1 MQPSGIMFHWT
12 ACIGLMQSLFLA
24 CVNPPTLMRAVYTGS
39 ALVNVYHY
47 GLSAQL
53 HEPSRQTMRLYV
65 PDDEQRIILL
75 ARVAKWT
82 SRGLHVACIAMDIT
96 YIALVTDYN
105 IWLSMMMFIAV
116 GFYPA
121 LKLLRRCAPE
131 INTTIAQRLL
141 NTTTETRKKHQQQ
154 QQWQQ
159 QQQQQQGIQGMYAN
173 NETQYSLL
181 DDTDHRNTVQ
191 QRFMLKQLPR
201 MLAMIALGA
210 CHMALM
216 QDVRSSCVNI
226 AIAMNA
232 VTNSSH
238 FAMNWLC

>member
-1 MQPSGIMFHWT
+1 MFHWT

-82 SRGLHVACIAMDIT
+82 SRGLHVACIAMDIG

-105 IWLSMMMFIAV
+105 IWLSMMMFVAV
-116 GFYPA
+116 GLYPA

-141 NTTTETRKKHQQQ
+141 NTRTDTREK
-154 QQWQQ
+154 
-159 QQQQQQGIQGMYAN
+159 QGMYAH

-181 DDTDHRNTVQ
+181 DDSDHRDTVH

-226 AIAMNA
+226 AMNA

-238 FAMNWLC
+238 FAMTWMCVN

>member
-12 ACIGLMQSLFLA
+12 ACIGLMQGLFLA

-154 QQWQQ
+154 QWQQ

-181 DDTDHRNTVQ
+181 DDSDHRDAVH

-226 AIAMNA
+226 AMNA
-232 VTNSSH
+232 SNVL
-238 FAMNWLC
+238 NWLC

>member
-1 MQPSGIMFHWT
+1 MQPTVILFHW
-12 ACIGLMQSLFLA
+12 ASCIGFIQSLFLA
-24 CVNPPTLMRAVYTGS
+24 CVNPPTLMRIVYIGCTLG
-39 ALVNVYHY
+39 NVYHY

-65 PDDEQRIILL
+65 PDDEQRTIIL

-82 SRGLHVACIAMDIT
+82 SRGLHVVTIVMDVA

-105 IWLSMMMFIAV
+105 IWLSMMLFIAI

-131 INTTIAQRLL
+131 INTTVAQRLL
-141 NTTTETRKKHQQQ
+141 KTREK
-154 QQWQQ
+154 QQ
-159 QQQQQQGIQGMYAN
+159 QQQQHGMYAN

-181 DDTDHRNTVQ
+181 DDSDHQDAVH

-216 QDVRSSCVNI
+216 LDVRSACVNVT
-226 AIAMNA
+226 MNA
-232 VTNSSH
+232 VTNASH
-238 FAMNWLC
+238 FAMNWMC

>member
-12 ACIGLMQSLFLA
+12 ACIGLVQSLFLA
-24 CVNPPTLMRAVYTGS
+24 CVNPPTLMRAVYTSS

-82 SRGLHVACIAMDIT
+82 SRGLHGACIAMDIT

-105 IWLSMMMFIAV
+105 IWLSMMMFVAV
-116 GFYPA
+116 GLYPA

-131 INTTIAQRLL
+131 INTTVAQRLL
-141 NTTTETRKKHQQQ
+141 NTTTETREK
-154 QQWQQ
+154 
-159 QQQQQQGIQGMYAN
+159 QGMYAH

-181 DDTDHRNTVQ
+181 DDSDHRDAVH

-216 QDVRSSCVNI
+216 QDVRSACVNVTI
-226 AIAMNA
+226 FTITNA
-232 VTNSSH
+232 SH
-238 FAMNWLC
+238 VLNWLC

>member
-1 MQPSGIMFHWT
+1 MQPSAIMFHWT
-12 ACIGLMQSLFLA
+12 ACIGLVQSLFLA

-53 HEPSRQTMRLYV
+53 HEPSRQTMRLYI
-65 PDDEQRIILL
+65 PADEQRTILL

-82 SRGLHVACIAMDIT
+82 SRGLHVATIAMDIT

-131 INTTIAQRLL
+131 INTALVSGVKR
-141 NTTTETRKKHQQQ
+141 TTT
-154 QQWQQ
+154 
-159 QQQQQQGIQGMYAN
+159 QGIYEH

-181 DDTDHRNTVQ
+181 DDSDHRDTVH

-226 AIAMNA
+226 AMNS

-238 FAMNWLC
+238 YFDWMC

>member
-12 ACIGLMQSLFLA
+12 ACIGLVQSLFLA
-24 CVNPPTLMRAVYTGS
+24 CVNPPTLMRAVYTSS

-82 SRGLHVACIAMDIT
+82 SRGLHVACIAMDIG

-105 IWLSMMMFIAV
+105 IWLSMMMFVAV
-116 GFYPA
+116 GLYPA

-141 NTTTETRKKHQQQ
+141 NTRTDTREK
-154 QQWQQ
+154 
-159 QQQQQQGIQGMYAN
+159 QGMYAH

-181 DDTDHRNTVQ
+181 DDSDHRDAAH

-216 QDVRSSCVNI
+216 QDVRSACVI
-226 AIAMNA
+226 MNA

-238 FAMNWLC
+238 LAMNWMC

>member
-12 ACIGLMQSLFLA
+12 ACIGLVQSLFLA

-82 SRGLHVACIAMDIT
+82 SRGLHVVTIVMDVT

-105 IWLSMMMFIAV
+105 IWLSMMMFVAV

-131 INTTIAQRLL
+131 INTTVAQRLL
-141 NTTTETRKKHQQQ
+141 NTNAETRKKQQQ
-154 QQWQQ
+154 QQ
-159 QQQQQQGIQGMYAN
+159 QQQQQQGIQGMYAH

-181 DDTDHRNTVQ
+181 DDSDHRDAVH

-216 QDVRSSCVNI
+216 QDVRSACVI
-226 AIAMNA
+226 MNA
-232 VTNSSH
+232 VTNSSN
-238 FAMNWLC
+238 FVMNWMC

>member
-1 MQPSGIMFHWT
+1 MFHWT
-12 ACIGLMQSLFLA
+12 ACIGLVQSLFLA

-82 SRGLHVACIAMDIT
+82 SRGLHVVTIVMDVT

-105 IWLSMMMFIAV
+105 IWLSMMMFVAV

-131 INTTIAQRLL
+131 INTTVAQRLL
-141 NTTTETRKKHQQQ
+141 NTNAETRKKQ
-154 QQWQQ
+154 QQ
-159 QQQQQQGIQGMYAN
+159 QQQQQQGIQGMYAH

-181 DDTDHRNTVQ
+181 DDSDHRDAVH

-216 QDVRSSCVNI
+216 QDVRSACVI
-226 AIAMNA
+226 MNS

-238 FAMNWLC
+238 FAMNWMC

>member
-1 MQPSGIMFHWT
+1 MQPSGIMFHW
-12 ACIGLMQSLFLA
+12 ASCIGFIQSLYLA
-24 CVNPPTLMRAVYTGS
+24 YVHPPTLMRLVYTGT
-39 ALVNVYHY
+39 ALANAYHY

-65 PDDEQRIILL
+65 PDDEQRIL
-75 ARVAKWT
+75 AVARAAKWT
-82 SRGLHVACIAMDIT
+82 SRGLHVVVVAMDVA
-96 YIALVTDYN
+96 YIVLIADGN

-121 LKLLRRCAPE
+121 LKLMRRCAPH

-141 NTTTETRKKHQQQ
+141 NTRNQNPPNDTHNYIQQTTHTE
-154 QQWQQ
+154 
-159 QQQQQQGIQGMYAN
+159 
-173 NETQYSLL
+173 YSLL
-181 DDTDHRNTVQ
+181 DDSDHRDAVQ

-216 QDVRSSCVNI
+216 LDIRSACVN
-226 AIAMNA
+226 AP
-232 VTNSSH
+232 TNSTL
-238 FAMNWLC
+238 NWLC

>member
-12 ACIGLMQSLFLA
+12 SCIGCLQSLFLA
-24 CVNPPTLMRAVYTGS
+24 VVHPPTLLRVVYTGS
-39 ALVNVYHY
+39 TLTNMYYY

-65 PDDEQRIILL
+65 PDDEQRVIAV
-75 ARVAKWT
+75 ARAAKWT
-82 SRGLHVACIAMDIT
+82 SRGLHVVVIAMDIA
-96 YIALVTDYN
+96 YIVLVADRN

-116 GFYPA
+116 AFYPA

-131 INTTIAQRLL
+131 INTTVAQRLL
-141 NTTTETRKKHQQQ
+141 KKCNHHGNHHSNTNYSQQTNYTE
-154 QQWQQ
+154 
-159 QQQQQQGIQGMYAN
+159 
-173 NETQYSLL
+173 YSLL
-181 DDTDHRNTVQ
+181 DDSDHRDAVQ

-216 QDVRSSCVNI
+216 LDVRSAC
-226 AIAMNA
+226 ATDAYA
-232 VTNSSH
+232 TNSTL
-238 FAMNWLC
+238 NWMCY

>member
-1 MQPSGIMFHWT
+1 MFHWT
-12 ACIGLMQSLFLA
+12 ACIGLVQSLFLA
-24 CVNPPTLMRAVYTGS
+24 CVNPPTLMRAVYTSS

-105 IWLSMMMFIAV
+105 IWLSMMMFVAV
-116 GFYPA
+116 GLYPA

-131 INTTIAQRLL
+131 INTTVAQRLL
-141 NTTTETRKKHQQQ
+141 NTTTETREK
-154 QQWQQ
+154 
-159 QQQQQQGIQGMYAN
+159 QGMYAH

-181 DDTDHRNTVQ
+181 DDSDHRDAVH

-216 QDVRSSCVNI
+216 QDVRSACVI
-226 AIAMNA
+226 MNA

-238 FAMNWLC
+238 FAMNWMC

>member
-12 ACIGLMQSLFLA
+12 FGIGLMQSLFLA

-39 ALVNVYHY
+39 TLVNVYHY

-65 PDDEQRIILL
+65 PDDEQRIIFL
-75 ARVAKWT
+75 ARAAKWT
-82 SRGLHVACIAMDIT
+82 SRGLHVGAIAMDIA
-96 YIALVTDYN
+96 YIVIVTDYN
-105 IWLSMMMFIAV
+105 IWLSMMMFVAV

-131 INTTIAQRLL
+131 INTTVAQRLL
-141 NTTTETRKKHQQQ
+141 KTRHEQRQQQHQQQ
-154 QQWQQ
+154 T
-159 QQQQQQGIQGMYAN
+159 QGIY
-173 NETQYSLL
+173 ETQYSLL
-181 DDTDHRNTVQ
+181 DDSDHRDAVQ
-191 QRFMLKQLPR
+191 QRFMLKQVPR

-216 QDVRSSCVNI
+216 LDVRNTCAYMIS
-226 AIAMNA
+226 
-232 VTNSSH
+232 TNSSNVV
-238 FAMNWLC
+238 MNWMC

>member
-1 MQPSGIMFHWT
+1 MQPTVILFHW
-12 ACIGLMQSLFLA
+12 ASCIGLIQSLFLA
-24 CVNPPTLMRAVYTGS
+24 CVNPPTMMRAVYTGTTL
-39 ALVNVYHY
+39 ANVYY
-47 GLSAQL
+47 YSLSAQL
-53 HEPSRQTMRLYV
+53 NEPSRQTMRLYV
-65 PDDEQRIILL
+65 PDDEQRTIIL

-82 SRGLHVACIAMDIT
+82 SRGLHVVAIVMDVA

-105 IWLSMMMFIAV
+105 IWLSMMLFIAI

-131 INTTIAQRLL
+131 INTALAQRVKR
-141 NTTTETRKKHQQQ
+141 TPT
-154 QQWQQ
+154 
-159 QQQQQQGIQGMYAN
+159 QGMYEH

-181 DDTDHRNTVQ
+181 DDSDHRDTVH

-216 QDVRSSCVNI
+216 LDVRNTC
-226 AIAMNA
+226 ATMNA
-232 VTNSSH
+232 NASNVL
-238 FAMNWLC
+238 NWMC

>member
-1 MQPSGIMFHWT
+1 MFHWT
-12 ACIGLMQSLFLA
+12 ACIGLVQSLFLA

-82 SRGLHVACIAMDIT
+82 SRGLHVACIAMDIG
-96 YIALVTDYN
+96 YIALVNN
-105 IWLSMMMFIAV
+105 IWLSMMMFVAV

-131 INTTIAQRLL
+131 INTTVAQRLL
-141 NTTTETRKKHQQQ
+141 NTNAETRKKQQ
-154 QQWQQ
+154 QQ
-159 QQQQQQGIQGMYAN
+159 QQQQQQGIQGMYAH

-181 DDTDHRNTVQ
+181 DDSDHRDAVH

-216 QDVRSSCVNI
+216 QDVRASCVNI
-226 AIAMNA
+226 TMNS
-232 VTNSSH
+232 VTNSSN
-238 FAMNWLC
+238 FVMNWMC

>member
-12 ACIGLMQSLFLA
+12 ACIGLMQGLFLA

-141 NTTTETRKKHQQQ
+141 TDTRQKQQ
-154 QQWQQ
+154 QQ

-181 DDTDHRNTVQ
+181 DDSDHRDAVH

-226 AIAMNA
+226 AMNA
-232 VTNSSH
+232 VTNASNVL
-238 FAMNWLC
+238 NWLC

>member
-1 MQPSGIMFHWT
+1 MFHWT

-105 IWLSMMMFIAV
+105 IWLSMMMFVAV
-116 GFYPA
+116 GLYPA

-131 INTTIAQRLL
+131 INTTVAQRLL
-141 NTTTETRKKHQQQ
+141 NTTTETREK
-154 QQWQQ
+154 
-159 QQQQQQGIQGMYAN
+159 QGMYAH

-181 DDTDHRNTVQ
+181 DDSDHRDAAH

-216 QDVRSSCVNI
+216 QDVRSACVNVTI
-226 AIAMNA
+226 FTITNA
-232 VTNSSH
+232 SH
-238 FAMNWLC
+238 VLNWLC